1 LGTNRA
7 KTTLKWLGSTQYQ
20 SIGAIKM
27 KAVNPSRVDE
37 FVVNDELVVA
47 VSYKRGKAFGIHIR
61 CKPEV
66 TGIKLQIDSGQAI
79 FVEEIMIGL
88 FDYAADNVVAAVQGF
103 TSISKAE
110 Y

>member
-1 LGTNRA
+1 MNV
-7 KTTLKWLGSTQYQ
+7 KT
-20 SIGAIKM
+20 
-27 KAVNPSRVDE
+27 AVTPSRVDE
-37 FVVNDELVVA
+37 FVINDDVI
-47 VSYKRGKAFGIHIR
+47 VSISYRRGQSVGFQIK

-66 TGIKLQIDSGQAI
+66 TGIKIQLNSEPAI

>member
-1 LGTNRA
+1 MNVKR
-7 KTTLKWLGSTQYQ
+7 
-20 SIGAIKM
+20 
-27 KAVNPSRVDE
+27 AVNPSRVDE
-37 FVVNDELVVA
+37 FVINDDVI
-47 VSYKRGKAFGIHIR
+47 VSISYRRGKSFGFQIK

-88 FDYAADNVVAAVQGF
+88 FDYAADNLAAAVQGF

>member
-1 LGTNRA
+1 MN
-7 KTTLKWLGSTQYQ
+7 KT
-20 SIGAIKM
+20 
-27 KAVNPSRVDE
+27 AVNPSRVDE

-47 VSYKRGKAFGIHIR
+47 VSYKRGKAFGLQIK

-88 FDYAADNVVAAVQGF
+88 FDYAADNVVTALQGF
-103 TSISKAE
+103 TSASKAE

>member
-1 LGTNRA
+1 MN
-7 KTTLKWLGSTQYQ
+7 KT
-20 SIGAIKM
+20 
-27 KAVNPSRVDE
+27 AVNPSRVDE

-47 VSYKRGKAFGIHIR
+47 VSYKRGKAFGLQIK

-66 TGIKLQIDSGQAI
+66 TGIKLQIDSGQVI

-88 FDYAADNVVAAVQGF
+88 FDYAADNVVTALQGF
-103 TSISKAE
+103 TSASKAE